1 MSEAPLNSSRS
12 LVERVGSGD
21 GAAED
26 ELVRAW
32 LPRVVA
38 FATVRTQD
46 RDLASELGQDVML
59 AVLCAL
65 REGRM
70 REPDKL
76 PAFVYGTARNLLNDA
91 LRRRA
96 REKLD
101 PLPPDLECARS
112 SSGGMEESDR
122 LAAAHQAIDT
132 LDPADRKIL
141 LLTLVDGLKPADIGH
156 AVGLSSMVVRQRK
169 SRALKKVIE
178 MVRGG
183 SQRPV
188 ALRLHNVSER
198 RG

>member
-1 MSEAPLNSSRS
+1 
-12 LVERVGSGD
+12 
-21 GAAED
+21 
-26 ELVRAW
+26 
-32 LPRVVA
+32 
-38 FATVRTQD
+38 
-46 RDLASELGQDVML
+46 
-59 AVLCAL
+59 
-65 REGRM
+65 M

-91 LRRRA
+91 LRKRA
-96 REKLD
+96 QEKLD
-101 PLPPDLECARS
+101 PLPPDLECVRS
-112 SSGGMEESDR
+112 SGRVEESDR

-141 LLTLVDGLKPADIGH
+141 LLTLVDGLKPADIGN

-188 ALRLHNVSER
+188 VLRLHNVSER
-198 RG
+198 HG